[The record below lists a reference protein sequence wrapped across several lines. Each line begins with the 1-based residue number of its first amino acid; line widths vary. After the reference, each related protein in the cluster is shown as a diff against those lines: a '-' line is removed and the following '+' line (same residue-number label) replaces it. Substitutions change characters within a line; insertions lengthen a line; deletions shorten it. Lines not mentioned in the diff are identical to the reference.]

1 MNKLSINYIGFLDG
15 DFGLANAA
23 KSNIQALE
31 KRGIEVKKINFS
43 YKEKTQI
50 EEHDNLITIIHIN
63 PDGLFHLFDDIDLH
77 SLENKYLIAF
87 WAWEFSEIPLETKKY
102 ITFFN
107 EIWTPSNFCVDA
119 FSKNSIVPVIRI
131 PHSIQEKVSYFS
143 KKELQIPEN
152 KFIYLTIFDADSYVE
167 RKNPFTTITAF
178 EKIFHKNNQE
188 ACLIIKTK
196 NLSRFE
202 SILKRITDIS
212 NNNSSIILIDEKFS
226 NEKLD
231 SLLIHSD
238 CLISL
243 HRSEGFGLTMA
254 EAMQLGKPVI
264 ATAYSGNLDF
274 MNSFNSYLV
283 NYKLIEVKEDFG
295 LIKRGMIWAD
305 PIMSDASEK
314 IKQVFDNQ
322 KKATE
327 VGKIAYDTISK
338 NLSLESIGIKMEERL
353 NFINTVA
360 IEYKNKEKFKQK
372 INQLEIKNTIL
383 EKRIKYLEKTLYNKI
398 RKSVNNFFS
407 KLKGER

>member
-1 MNKLSINYIGFLDG
+1 MLIVTL
-15 DFGLANAA
+15 
-23 KSNIQALE
+23 
-31 KRGIEVKKINFS
+31 
-43 YKEKTQI
+43 KEK
-50 EEHDNLITIIHIN
+50 IH
-63 PDGLFHLFDDIDLH
+63 LLL
-77 SLENKYLIAF
+77 LL
-87 WAWEFSEIPLETKKY
+87 LLKKY
-102 ITFFN
+102 
-107 EIWTPSNFCVDA
+107 
-119 FSKNSIVPVIRI
+119 
-131 PHSIQEKVSYFS
+131 
-143 KKELQIPEN
+143 
-152 KFIYLTIFDADSYVE
+152 FI
-167 RKNPFTTITAF
+167 
-178 EKIFHKNNQE
+178 KNNQE

-353 NFINTVA
+353 NF
-360 IEYKNKEKFKQK
+360 Y
-372 INQLEIKNTIL
+372 
-383 EKRIKYLEKTLYNKI
+383 
-398 RKSVNNFFS
+398 
-407 KLKGER
+407 